1 MSNPGRHSA
10 FHCPVAA
17 TRRRGAGRG
26 PGVDVGLRVAHH
38 GLRLALLVTLAPAVV
53 AAQQPIAEARSADPG
68 GTVKISVPSG
78 TVRVTGWDRDSV
90 ELGGTIGGGQRLE
103 FGIQGRETRIRIVP
117 VPDAREGGASA
128 LRVRVP
134 RGSHVAIRT
143 SSADV
148 NVDDLQGAVDVASV
162 SGSIRVSGNART
174 IYAESAA
181 GSVDIE
187 AYTKVVRA
195 KSVDGAVTVRR
206 AAGFVEVSTVSGTAT
221 VMGRNLWE
229 GQVTTVSG
237 DIRFEGGFD
246 SPGSFRFETHSG
258 AIALVLP
265 SSVRADVDIVAFGG
279 RVESDFGPAGAR
291 AFSTGPDGTRLTI
304 KSFKGDIRIRRQR

>member
-1 MSNPGRHSA
+1 MSGRSVHVA
-10 FHCPVAA
+10 LRAPVAA
-17 TRRRGAGRG
+17 TRVRGVAGSRGAA
-26 PGVDVGLRVAHH
+26 VGLKLADR
-38 GLRLALLVTLAPAVV
+38 GLLLALLATFAPAVV
-53 AAQQPIAEARSADPG
+53 AAQQPIAETRPADPG

-78 TVRVTGWDRDSV
+78 TVRVLGWDRDSV
-90 ELGGTIGGGQRLE
+90 QLGGMVGGGQRLE
-103 FGIQGRETRIRIVP
+103 FGVEGRETRLRIVAL
-117 VPDAREGGASA
+117 PDAREAGASA
-128 LRVRVP
+128 LEVRVP
-134 RGSHVAIRT
+134 RGSHAAIRT

-148 NVDDLQGAVDVASV
+148 NVDDVHGAVDVASV

-181 GSVDIE
+181 GSVDIA

-206 AAGFVEVSTVSGTAT
+206 AAGYVEVSTVSGTAT

-229 GQVTTVSG
+229 GQITTVSG

-246 SPGSFRFETHSG
+246 TSGSFRFETHSG
-258 AIALVLP
+258 TIALILP
-265 SSVRADVDIVAFGG
+265 PSIRAEVDIVSFGG
-279 RVESDFGPAGAR
+279 RVESDFGPPGAR

-304 KSFKGDIRIRRQR
+304 KSFKGDIRIRRQP